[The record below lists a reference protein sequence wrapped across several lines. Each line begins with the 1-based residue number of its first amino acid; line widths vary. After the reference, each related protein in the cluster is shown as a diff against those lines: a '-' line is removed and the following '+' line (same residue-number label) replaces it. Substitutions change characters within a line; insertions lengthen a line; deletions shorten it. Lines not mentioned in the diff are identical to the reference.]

1 MNPKKIGIVV
11 NDLVQ
16 GGVSQFLINYCKQS
30 DYAAFS
36 YQLIVLGGKK
46 EPSIEQAL
54 IELGIKIH
62 DFSLPYYP
70 ETTAVDQFL
79 NRLKVAFKAR
89 RHDTFQA
96 FIKSLELDL
105 LFTHCHFQFLPY
117 LKETS
122 LPVVFVAHTV
132 ISNKPANFLNRILQR
147 NAFVFYFKNT
157 LVITVSKS
165 VTDFF
170 HEFRLAPKLINL
182 YHQPNKTIVSG
193 KQIEY
198 REKIQRIIYVA
209 RVSVVKNHLELLKA
223 WKILNR
229 KDMTLQLVGPNDLNP
244 ENQAKLNE
252 YLSENVEFLGN
263 RSDIPELLAQA
274 DIAVFPSKVEGLPLA
289 LLEKMGC
296 GLPVVTS
303 DIPQLTA
310 VVTDEV
316 NGLTYSLGNPQ
327 ELADKLQELI
337 SDCEKRRKL
346 GSAAR
351 QTVLDSFA
359 YAPGEPLIVY
369 EKKINELF

>member
-30 DYAAFS
+30 DYSAFN

-54 IELGIKIH
+54 RDLGIKIH
-62 DFSLPYYP
+62 DFPLSYYP
-70 ETTAVDQFL
+70 ETNVVNQFL
-79 NRLKVAFKAR
+79 NRLKVASKAR
-89 RHDTFQA
+89 KHGVFQS
-96 FIKSLELDL
+96 FIQSLEVDL
-105 LFTHCHFQFLPY
+105 LFAHCHFQFLPY
-117 LKETS
+117 LKETK

-132 ISNKPANFLNRILQR
+132 ISNKPANILNYILQR
-147 NAFVFYFKNT
+147 NSYVFYFKKT
-157 LVITVSKS
+157 QVITVSES

-170 HEFRLAPKLINL
+170 HLFRLVPKLINL
-182 YHQPNKTIVSG
+182 YHQPNKTLISG

-198 REKIQRIIYVA
+198 REKIERVIYVA
-209 RVSVVKNHLELLKA
+209 RINIVKNHLELLKA

-229 KDMTLQLVGPNDLNP
+229 KDITLQLVGPNDLDA
-244 ENQAKLNE
+244 ENQAKLDE
-252 YLSENVEFLGN
+252 YISGNVEFLGN
-263 RSDIPELLAQA
+263 RSDIPELLLQA
-274 DIAVFPSKVEGLPLA
+274 DMAVFPSKVEGLPLA
-289 LLEKMGC
+289 LLEKMGF

-310 VVTDEV
+310 LVNDEV

-359 YAPGEPLIVY
+359 YAPGEPLILY